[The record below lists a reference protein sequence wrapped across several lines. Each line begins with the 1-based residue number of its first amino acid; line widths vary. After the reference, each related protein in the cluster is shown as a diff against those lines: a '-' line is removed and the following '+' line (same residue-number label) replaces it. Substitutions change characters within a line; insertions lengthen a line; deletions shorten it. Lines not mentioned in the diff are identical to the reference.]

1 PRRRSCRTVSKKL
14 AEGLAILMA
23 PVISFTADEA
33 WANIPC
39 TEGSV
44 FEQRFPE
51 VEGAEPSATW
61 DRFWEIRE
69 AVQAAME
76 PHRAAKTIGT
86 SLDAVVTLTLGEAD
100 RAVLAALGEAVD
112 ELLVVSNLIV
122 LDGVDLD
129 VQVQAHEGTKC
140 PRCWNHRGGSGQG
153 EDADLCPRCWSV
165 FSDGRSA

>member
-1 PRRRSCRTVSKKL
+1 
-14 AEGLAILMA
+14 MA

-51 VEGAEPSATW
+51 APFNEASGAWE
-61 DRFWEIRE
+61 RFWEIRE

-86 SLDAVVTLTLGEAD
+86 SLDADVILTLNEVD
-100 RAVLAALGEAVD
+100 RAALTGLGESVED
-112 ELLVVSNLIV
+112 LLVVSGLQV
-122 LDGVDLD
+122 LEGMDLD
-129 VQVQAHEGTKC
+129 VQVNAHAGTKC
-140 PRCWNHRGGSGQG
+140 PRCWNHLGGSGQG
-153 EDADLCPRCWSV
+153 DDADLCPRCWTV
-165 FSDGRSA
+165 IRDERSA